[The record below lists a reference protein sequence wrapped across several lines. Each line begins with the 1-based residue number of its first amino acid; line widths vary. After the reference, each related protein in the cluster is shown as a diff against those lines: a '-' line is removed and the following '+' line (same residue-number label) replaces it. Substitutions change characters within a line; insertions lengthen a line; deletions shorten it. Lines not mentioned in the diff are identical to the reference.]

1 MPLEKEA
8 EENQDQYEPKPKKF
22 PKLLNTMA
30 TPGLIEKDID

>member
-8 EENQDQYEPKPKKF
+8 EKNQDQYEPKPKF